1 MKKTTLVILAA
12 GIGSRFGEGIKQLTR
27 FGKGG
32 ELIIDYSIHDAIE
45 AGFNKVVFLIRK
57 DLEADFRELIGDRVS
72 KKIEVEYAFQEID
85 DLPEGF
91 ACPETRKKP
100 WGTGQALLCCRDVVH
115 EPFIVINADDY
126 YGKEAFKASHAYL
139 EQMISGKKLD
149 VCMTGF
155 VLKNTL
161 SENGGVTRGICSISP
176 EGYLR
181 RVTETYDIRR
191 EGKKIKAQ
199 ERDISPE
206 STVSMNFWGFTPD
219 VFPVLEDKFREFLEI
234 NINESYKEHLLP
246 TIVDELIRENK
257 ASVSVLMS
265 TDTWFGITYRADVPA
280 VKKAIQDLVDRGVYP
295 ETLY

>member
-126 YGKEAFKASHAYL
+126 YGKDALLVRCGSWIYNVTSRPDIYYGEAH
-139 EQMISGKKLD
+139 
-149 VCMTGF
+149 
-155 VLKNTL
+155 
-161 SENGGVTRGICSISP
+161 
-176 EGYLR
+176 
-181 RVTETYDIRR
+181 
-191 EGKKIKAQ
+191 
-199 ERDISPE
+199 
-206 STVSMNFWGFTPD
+206 
-219 VFPVLEDKFREFLEI
+219 
-234 NINESYKEHLLP
+234 
-246 TIVDELIRENK
+246 
-257 ASVSVLMS
+257 
-265 TDTWFGITYRADVPA
+265 
-280 VKKAIQDLVDRGVYP
+280 
-295 ETLY
+295 